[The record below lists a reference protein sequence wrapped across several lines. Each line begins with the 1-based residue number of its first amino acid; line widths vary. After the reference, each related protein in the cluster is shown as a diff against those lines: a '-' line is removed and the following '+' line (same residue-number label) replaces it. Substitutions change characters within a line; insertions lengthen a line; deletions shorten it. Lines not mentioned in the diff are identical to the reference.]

1 MDDGKQAS
9 KLEIGVSQ
17 GSTNSLGGMT
27 RRLSMKIAKIKNV
40 HPESNTVDLE
50 WLWPIRGG
58 ADQVPIS
65 RPYVGFRSGIHFVPE
80 VGSIVVIGYAFNQMV
95 MLSYLLPSDY
105 SKLIDG
111 NATPSGAPS
120 YIRQMAV
127 GEVSMR
133 SIQGSEV
140 YLHDQVTIQ
149 DKNLDSIVIDPDDGS
164 ITLDSLILYANNEA
178 GNITMGPVI
187 RTVDGVDKI
196 ITNDG
201 SDVTSSV
208 GGKALTEFTL
218 TVNQYADATVFD
230 GVPDSE
236 IAKIS
241 IGTLV
246 DDSGKKVLNQAGN
259 QIVCNIALTSGAK
272 VQIDSKGNVNI
283 NEGNMLRPTAQPVV
297 ADNLSSAST
306 VKFVNTA
313 QQRAAREG
321 DRIVIPMTTP
331 TTSAKDHPDLTTKS
345 TFNILQMQQVASML
359 MTPYGPCIGFL
370 ASVPD
375 TRLVGEI
382 TQGSDSV
389 FIGSLDKAA
398 ESKETLDNSL

>member
-1 MDDGKQAS
+1 M
-9 KLEIGVSQ
+9 
-17 GSTNSLGGMT
+17 
-27 RRLSMKIAKIKNV
+27 
-40 HPESNTVDLE
+40 DLE

-65 RPYVGFRSGIHFVPE
+65 RPYVGFRSGIHFIPE

-105 SKLIDG
+105 SKLLDG
-111 NATPSGAPS
+111 NATPSGAPA

-140 YLHDQVTIQ
+140 YLHEQVTIQ

-164 ITLDSLILYANNEA
+164 ITIDSLMFNVNNEA
-178 GNITMGPVI
+178 GNITMGPII
-187 RTVDGVDKI
+187 RTVDGNDAI

-201 SDVTSSV
+201 SSVTSSV
-208 GGKALTEFTL
+208 GGKALTEFTVA
-218 TVNQYADATVFD
+218 VNQFADATVFD

-236 IAKIS
+236 IARVT

-246 DDSGKKVLNQAGN
+246 DDAGKKVLNQAGN
-259 QIVCNIALTSGAK
+259 QIVCNISLSSGAR

-283 NEGNMLRPTAQPVV
+283 NEGNMLKPTAVP
-297 ADNLSSAST
+297 AIPDNLSVGSDVS
-306 VKFVNTA
+306 FINTS

-321 DRIVIPMTTP
+321 DRIVVPIGIP
-331 TTSAKDHPDLTTKS
+331 TTTAVDHPGLIEKAAYNQVQMS
-345 TFNILQMQQVASML
+345 TIVSTMIMSPV
-359 MTPYGPCIGFL
+359 GPCFFIPGTPE
-370 ASVPD
+370 A
-375 TRLVGEI
+375 RLVGEI
-382 TQGSDSV
+382 TQGSNDV
-389 FIGSLDKAA
+389 FIGSQDKAA
-398 ESKETLDNSL
+398 EKIETSDNTK

>member
-17 GSTNSLGGMT
+17 GSTNTLGGMT

-40 HPESNTVDLE
+40 HPETNTVDLE

-105 SKLIDG
+105 SKLLDG

-120 YIRQMAV
+120 YIRQMAI

-140 YLHDQVTIQ
+140 YLHDQVEIQ

-164 ITLDSLILYANNEA
+164 ITIDSLIFNVNNEA
-178 GNITMGPVI
+178 GNITMGPII
-187 RTVDGVDKI
+187 RTIDGTDTI

-201 SDVTSSV
+201 SNVTSSV

-218 TVNQYADATVFD
+218 TVNQFADATVFD

-241 IGTLV
+241 VGTLV
-246 DDSGKKVLNQAGN
+246 DDSGKKVLSQAGN
-259 QIVCNIALTSGAK
+259 QIVCNIAFTSGAK
-272 VQIDSKGNVNI
+272 IQVDSKGLINI
-283 NEGNMLRPTAQPVV
+283 NEGNMLKPTAPPPT
-297 ADNLSSAST
+297 ADNLSVASKVT
-306 VKFVNTA
+306 FVNTA

-321 DRIVIPMTTP
+321 DRIVIPLTTP
-331 TTSAKDHPDLTTKS
+331 TSSATDHPDLTQKAL
-345 TFNILQMQQVASML
+345 FNLAQMQQIASMI
-359 MTPYGPCIGFL
+359 MTPYGPCVGFT
-370 ASVPD
+370 AAVPD

-389 FIGSLDKAA
+389 FIGSLDKNA
-398 ESKETLDNSL
+398 ENQETLNNSL